1 MPKEEMVTARE
12 AAADFNKQKD
22 DRKSCAEED

>member
-12 AAADFNKQKD
+12 AAADFKLVGL
-22 DRKSCAEED
+22 AEKRV